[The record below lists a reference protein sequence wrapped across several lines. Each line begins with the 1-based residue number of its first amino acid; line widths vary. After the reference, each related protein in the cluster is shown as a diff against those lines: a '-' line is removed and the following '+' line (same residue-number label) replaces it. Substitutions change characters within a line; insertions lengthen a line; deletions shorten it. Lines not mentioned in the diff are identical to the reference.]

1 MSDPAI
7 EAAQRQAEK
16 SRLVPGLVIPSEST
30 HEFGVLTAREALK
43 PLREVHRPVTVLMRR
58 TRPVVCHTC
67 WGSDGDY
74 APWPCPSAQ
83 HLYTTEELA

>member
-1 MSDPAI
+1 
-7 EAAQRQAEK
+7 
-16 SRLVPGLVIPSEST
+16 
-30 HEFGVLTAREALK
+30 
-43 PLREVHRPVTVLMRR
+43 MRR